1 MLARRPNLSTPA
13 RPPVAPSCGFLS
25 NMAPARSA
33 RLEPY
38 KASYHIR
45 VSYLAG
51 ARRPAIHHRS
61 RRCSA
66 AKSCRSRII
75 VHAYLSIFRA
85 GAFMAISLNRFSAMF
100 ALIPMQSSDPF
111 LHVLRCLQISVFQQ
125 VPTLHNRFMTLYHN
139 NNNYYYYYYSAPSR
153 CAKYCDER
161 VCMSVRSH
169 ISKTACPNFT
179 KVSVHV
185 NCGRESVFF

>member
-1 MLARRPNLSTPA
+1 MLARNLSTPA

-33 RLEPY
+33 RLELY
-38 KASYHIR
+38 KASYRIR

-51 ARRPAIHHRS
+51 ARRPAIHHRP

-75 VHAYLSIFRA
+75 VQAYLSIFRA
-85 GAFMAISLNRFSAMF
+85 GAFMAISLNRFSATF

-111 LHVLRCLQISVFQQ
+111 LHVLRCLQIFVFQQ

-139 NNNYYYYYYSAPSR
+139 NNNVIIILAPVGVRSI
-153 CAKYCDER
+153 A
-161 VCMSVRSH
+161 MSVSVCLFAR
-169 ISKTACPNFT
+169 ISQKL
-179 KVSVHV
+179 HV
-185 NCGRESVFF
+185 QTSRKFQ